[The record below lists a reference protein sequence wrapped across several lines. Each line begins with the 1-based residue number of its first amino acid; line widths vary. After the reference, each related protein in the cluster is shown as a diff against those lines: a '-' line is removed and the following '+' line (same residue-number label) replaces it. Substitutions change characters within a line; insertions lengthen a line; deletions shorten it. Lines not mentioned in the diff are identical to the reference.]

1 MLRSSTREWD
11 PMLPSPLE
19 RRPGTVAKVG
29 HAIVHSISVSFLTFL
44 RHVPN
49 NNHPFNTR
57 SRLQTVLLELAR

>member
-29 HAIVHSISVSFLTFL
+29 HAIVHSISVSFLML
-44 RHVPN
+44 SPACA
-49 NNHPFNTR
+49 
-57 SRLQTVLLELAR
+57 QQ